1 MEIILMH
8 KDDLVA
14 KLTFT
19 DGGYFS
25 KLDGFYNRDLMPPG
39 TRVMDAMIE
48 QRLKGWIENRCL
60 PKERENYINLI
71 SEANVNTKEQLY
83 FRNYGLSLNDCYWLR
98 SIESMNSDIS
108 WKDVNYFTNQYSDHV
123 GKILTDKSYRSYMND
138 FNSPDITTPGLSMK
152 MWEQDPMTLK
162 SSLIKFGTDKFDGE
176 EVFIENVV
184 SVIADC
190 LGVDHV
196 KYSLIEKQ
204 ITDGYMCGC
213 KCENFCTENIEFI
226 SAQALSVEPGNVG
239 KNGMINYTKKVGQKH
254 NLDKMLVLDYIT
266 CNPNRTFAD
275 FGFLRNADN
284 HDLIGFAPIF
294 DNGHAL
300 WLDYKT
306 NGINENDECKP
317 FDSMHSRQIEIV
329 DDFSWIDFNRFDGLE
344 FNMRQAFKGSSIPA
358 EIQNKIC
365 QEVRNRVNSLYKI
378 AREHH
383 PLIPVSA
390 QTKQNNDLNN
400 KKNIILSQS
409 SQGFGN

>member
-1 MEIILMH
+1 
-8 KDDLVA
+8 
-14 KLTFT
+14 
-19 DGGYFS
+19 
-25 KLDGFYNRDLMPPG
+25 
-39 TRVMDAMIE
+39 
-48 QRLKGWIENRCL
+48 
-60 PKERENYINLI
+60 
-71 SEANVNTKEQLY
+71 
-83 FRNYGLSLNDCYWLR
+83 
-98 SIESMNSDIS
+98 
-108 WKDVNYFTNQYSDHV
+108 
-123 GKILTDKSYRSYMND
+123 
-138 FNSPDITTPGLSMK
+138 
-152 MWEQDPMTLK
+152 
-162 SSLIKFGTDKFDGE
+162 
-176 EVFIENVV
+176 
-184 SVIADC
+184 
-190 LGVDHV
+190 
-196 KYSLIEKQ
+196 
-204 ITDGYMCGC
+204 MCGC

-239 KNGMINYTKKVGQKH
+239 KNGMINYTKKIGQKH

-306 NGINENDECKP
+306 NGINEHDECKP
-317 FDSMHSRQIEIV
+317 FDSVHSRQIEIV

-390 QTKQNNDLNN
+390 QTKQSNDLNN